1 MWETDHAVIRPKLT
15 EMNVTPP
22 ILRLGAFSLSFAF
35 PFPRRL
41 GLSRRRGLSL
51 IELVAVILILG
62 IVTAVAGPRLGDSLH
77 QSRLRA
83 AANQTASHVD
93 YVRRVAIT
101 EGRAKS
107 LQVNALTADY
117 RSDEV
122 DFPDQVGTRILV
134 PVKKVY
140 DPAIEIAADFDSHSE
155 LWFDWEGVPR
165 VGAAAMQSGTIS
177 IGFGDSVYDIV
188 IAPGLGTTTVT
199 RRQVVAAAGGTP

>member
-1 MWETDHAVIRPKLT
+1 
-15 EMNVTPP
+15 
-22 ILRLGAFSLSFAF
+22 LSFAF

-41 GLSRRRGLSL
+41 GLGRRRGLSL
-51 IELVAVILILG
+51 IELVTVILILG
-62 IVTAVAGPRLGDSLH
+62 IVTAVAGPRLGESLR

-93 YVRRVAIT
+93 YVRRAAIT

-117 RSDEV
+117 RSNEV
-122 DFPDQVGTRILV
+122 DFPDQVGTKILV
-134 PVKKVY
+134 PVKQVY
-140 DPAIEIAADFDSHSE
+140 DPAIEIAADFDSQSE

-165 VGAAAMQSGTIS
+165 VGAETMQSGTIS

-188 IAPGLGTTTVT
+188 IAPGLGTTTVM
-199 RRQVVAAAGGTP
+199 RRPTIPTAEGSP